1 MQVTTH
7 VTMKAAVVTRF
18 GGPEVLHIAEIPTP
32 TAGPGQVRVK
42 VRAAGVMPFDTGL
55 RAGMFPPAMT
65 PGFPEKPAVPGNEFA
80 GVVDEVGDGVTGFAP
95 GAEVL
100 GFATTGAYAEFI
112 VIPADQ
118 LARKPADMPWEV
130 AAGLSGNGQGAHMA
144 LGQLAVGPGDT
155 VLITAAAGGLGTIAV
170 QLAKAWGAATVI
182 GTASERNHDY
192 LRSLGAVPVTYGPGL
207 VDRVRAIA
215 PDGVDAALDAADP
228 EALRDSV
235 ELTKDRGRVLTMV
248 SDEVA
253 RELGLREWS
262 GVRSGE
268 LLAELA
274 DLWSKGVIALHIRG
288 TYALADAADA
298 HREIETGHGRGKVV
312 IAVDLP

>member
-1 MQVTTH
+1 
-7 VTMKAAVVTRF
+7 MKAAVVTTF
-18 GGPEVLHIAEIPTP
+18 GGPEVLHLAEIPTP
-32 TAGPGQVRVK
+32 HAGPGQVRVK
-42 VRAAGVMPFDTGL
+42 VRAAGVLPFDAGL
-55 RAGMFPPAMT
+55 RAGRFPPAMT
-65 PGFPEKPAVPGNEFA
+65 PGFPDKPAVPGNEFA
-80 GVVDEVGDGVTGFAP
+80 GVVDEVGEGVEDFAP

-112 VIPADQ
+112 VVSADQ
-118 LARKPADMPWEV
+118 LAAKPADMPWEI
-130 AAGLSGNGQGAHMA
+130 AAALSANGQGAHMA
-144 LGQLAVGPGDT
+144 LDQLAVGPGD
-155 VLITAAAGGLGTIAV
+155 VLLVNAAAGGLGTIAV
-170 QLAKAWGAATVI
+170 QLAKARGAATVI

-215 PDGVDAALDAADP
+215 PDGIDAALDAAGA

-235 ELTKDRGRVLTMV
+235 ELAKDRSRVLTMI
-248 SDEVA
+248 SDDDA
-253 RELGLREWS
+253 RELGLPEWR

-274 DLWSKGVIALHIRG
+274 KLWTAGVFTLHIRG

-298 HREIETGHGRGKVV
+298 HREIEGGHGRGKLV